1 MPADIVG
8 LSLTEVGQSH
18 NRCRDYNIPD
28 RPEQRRRHGT
38 AQPARP
44 GPDYVILTIILTI
57 MLRMIVRMIV
67 RMT

>member
-1 MPADIVG
+1 MPADIAG

-18 NRCRDYNIPD
+18 NHCRDYNIPD
-28 RPEQRRRHGT
+28 RPEQRRWHGT

-44 GPDYVILTIILTI
+44 GPDYVILTI